1 MWENKSQ
8 TRPPVTTKSGNGE
21 KKTFELAHLSMV
33 IVLSSKMF
41 VHLFF
46 CYTHWDL
53 THMLVIVKVPGSL
66 APKMANTAM
75 AASCET
81 GAIRVRHGTTTHP
94 VPRARG
100 TRKSA
105 FTRQRPKE
113 LECWV
118 WYVVMIS
125 FGCLGFA
132 ECYYA
137 TMMTWEICACPLKMH
152 PCPP

>member
-1 MWENKSQ
+1 
-8 TRPPVTTKSGNGE
+8 
-21 KKTFELAHLSMV
+21 MV

-81 GAIRVRHGTTTHP
+81 GPFAFVMAPPPTRSRGPGHP
-94 VPRARG
+94 KICVYA
-100 TRKSA
+100 T
-105 FTRQRPKE
+105 RPKE
-113 LECWV
+113 LECWL
-118 WYVVMIS
+118 WYVAMIS

-137 TMMTWEICACPLKMH
+137 TMLT
-152 PCPP
+152 